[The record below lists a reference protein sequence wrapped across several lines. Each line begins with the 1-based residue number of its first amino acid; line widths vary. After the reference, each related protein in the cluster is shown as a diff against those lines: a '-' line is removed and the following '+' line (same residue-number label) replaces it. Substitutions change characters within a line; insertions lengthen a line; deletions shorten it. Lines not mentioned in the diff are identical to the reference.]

1 MEPINRE
8 SRTSVHF
15 QLGLVIACPWTTE
28 SARTVELQKAML
40 DQGLEFGQTNTRPGS
55 FVLTRGE
62 PSHLQVK
69 FETPG
74 PQLTGI
80 QILAN
85 NPSYDADLFC
95 RDGSAV
101 LSAYRQIF
109 PVDHLLIIQA
119 TARIHHLYSSQAHAF
134 QYLWETRLN
143 QSGQDFRCLGN
154 RPVAGGG
161 LRLLIPPHAIGTEEP
176 RSIEIRIESFLLE
189 QRKLLVDTLF
199 VWPKPR
205 PINAGQAIE
214 PESYLQPVEQ
224 FASNE
229 VWTFLTQPRP
239 GETPA

>member
-1 MEPINRE
+1 
-8 SRTSVHF
+8 
-15 QLGLVIACPWTTE
+15 
-28 SARTVELQKAML
+28 
-40 DQGLEFGQTNTRPGS
+40 
-55 FVLTRGE
+55 
-62 PSHLQVK
+62 
-69 FETPG
+69 
-74 PQLTGI
+74 
-80 QILAN
+80 
-85 NPSYDADLFC
+85 
-95 RDGSAV
+95 
-101 LSAYRQIF
+101 
-109 PVDHLLIIQA
+109 
-119 TARIHHLYSSQAHAF
+119 
-134 QYLWETRLN
+134 LN

-161 LRLLIPPHAIGTEEP
+161 LRLLIPPHAVGAEEP